1 MKNWLMLINKII
13 LHILVLWKE
22 SFSIKKNRF
31 NKKIETKNIVFSQQ

>member
-22 SFSIKKNRF
+22 SFSIKKKIDLI
-31 NKKIETKNIVFSQQ
+31 KK